1 LALLTTLPI
10 FATAGDGARDRQADV
25 LAIGLPIASFALAGW
40 QGDRD
45 GARAAAESIGLTAVT
60 TVGLNALIHKNTPND
75 DADDAFPS
83 GHSAIAFSSATFL
96 QRRYGWRAGL
106 PAFAAAGTVGWL
118 RVRADEHDWTDVL
131 GGAALGIASS
141 LLFTRRWSEQVS
153 YTPWITP
160 DAAGL
165 AVNARW

>member
-1 LALLTTLPI
+1 MLTTLPVT
-10 FATAGDGARDRQADV
+10 ATAGDGARDRQADV

-40 QGDRD
+40 KHDGD
-45 GARAAAESIGLTAVT
+45 GMRAAAKSIGLTAVT

-118 RVRADEHDWTDVL
+118 RVRTDDHDWTDVL
-131 GGAALGIASS
+131 GGAALGIAASM
-141 LLFTRRWSEQVS
+141 LFTQRWSETVAF
-153 YTPWITP
+153 TPWIAP
-160 DAAGL
+160 DGGGL
-165 AVNARW
+165 AVHARW